1 MSTKFFSIIIDECKD
16 VSNFEQLSLC
26 VRYSIGSRSTER
38 FVKFVHLSDGT
49 YTSQDIVNGVEQLV
63 PEIVALGCT
72 LAGLGA
78 DGASVM
84 SGEWGGVQALLK
96 KTYPLLVY
104 VHCVAHRL
112 NLVVVKSLKE
122 TCKEVLILVDKFHSL
137 FSSAKTNDTFT
148 KVQRENEVPVL
159 AMPERSKICWSSMF
173 YVQDVVCSRY
183 KEILITL
190 FKRAEEV
197 DDPVLTCGGIYH

>member
-1 MSTKFFSIIIDECKD
+1 MSTKFFSIIIDECKY

-72 LAGLGA
+72 LTELGA
-78 DGASVM
+78 NGASVM

-122 TCKEVLILVDKFHSL
+122 TCKEVLILVDKLHSL
-137 FSSAKTNDTFT
+137 FSSAKRMILSSKF
-148 KVQRENEVPVL
+148 KGK
-159 AMPERSKICWSSMF
+159 MKCRSWLCLSDLR
-173 YVQDVVCSRY
+173 YVGLLCFMYRMLCVHDIR
-183 KEILITL
+183 K
-190 FKRAEEV
+190 F
-197 DDPVLTCGGIYH
+197 